1 MAKPLFD
8 AMVKNGSYKDRDG
21 NEKARWLKIGT
32 VFEGDKGLS
41 MILDCVPVGVVAP
54 VWVSF
59 FQVKEKGQQ
68 AAQSQQSNDPY
79 SESVPF

>member
-1 MAKPLFD
+1 MAKPMFD

-21 NEKARWLKIGT
+21 NDKARWLKIGT
-32 VFEGDKGLS
+32 VFENDKGLS

-59 FQVKEKGQQ
+59 FPVKEKGQQ
-68 AAQSQQSNDPY
+68 SQQQDNSPADD
-79 SESVPF
+79 SVPF

>member
-41 MILDCVPVGVVAP
+41 MILDCVPVGVVGP

-59 FQVKEKGQQ
+59 FPVKEKGQQ
-68 AAQSQQSNDPY
+68 QKQNNEPDIYDDTPA
-79 SESVPF
+79 F